1 MPGNKVY
8 IVVIQ
13 LCEVPTAMPHL
24 DNLDAAFGNMPALRV
39 GARLSEQLADALA
52 VSIRDGQLSA
62 GQKLPTEQAL
72 VERFGVSRT
81 VVREALSRLKTLG
94 LVESRQGSGA
104 FVKATSR
111 QALEQLALEPDG
123 SVDAVIQMVEV
134 RRALEAESAALA
146 AARRTPQSVK
156 QIKQALQALGRA
168 VATGGDGV
176 QEDVAFHTAIAQASR
191 NPFLLATLAYLN
203 RFLLDATRVT
213 RANEATR
220 TDLEAEV
227 HLEHSAIVMA
237 IEAGDVSA
245 ARQAGANHMMNAAR
259 RIGQA
264 DPTFWAQHGQLLAD
278 QLRAELGQGQGKP
291 GATRR
296 R

>member
-1 MPGNKVY
+1 MSS
-8 IVVIQ
+8 
-13 LCEVPTAMPHL
+13 L
-24 DNLDAAFGNMPALRV
+24 DDPKLPFGNMPALRV

-52 VSIRDGQLSA
+52 LSIRDGQLTA

-94 LVESRQGSGA
+94 LIESRQGSGA
-104 FVKATSR
+104 FVKVAPQ
-111 QALEQLALEPDG
+111 QALEQLSLEPDG

-156 QIKQALQALGRA
+156 QIKQALQALGKA
-168 VATGGDGV
+168 VKAGGDGV

-220 TDLEAEV
+220 VDLEAEV
-227 HLEHSAIVMA
+227 HQEHSAIVQA
-237 IEAGDVSA
+237 IEAGDVA
-245 ARQAGANHMMNAAR
+245 MARQAGASHMVNAAR

-264 DPTFWAQHGQLLAD
+264 DPAFWAQHGQQLAD
-278 QLRAELGQGQGKP
+278 HLRAELGQQQI
-291 GATRR
+291 ATGPARR

>member
-1 MPGNKVY
+1 MPS
-8 IVVIQ
+8 
-13 LCEVPTAMPHL
+13 L
-24 DNLDAAFGNMPALRV
+24 DDPKHPFGNMPALRV

-52 VSIRDGQLSA
+52 VSIRDGQLAA

-94 LVESRQGSGA
+94 LIESRQGSGA
-104 FVKATSR
+104 FVQVAPQ
-111 QALEQLALEPDG
+111 QALAQLSLEPDG

-156 QIKQALQALGRA
+156 QIKQALQALSKA
-168 VATGGDGV
+168 VKAGGDGV

-220 TDLEAEV
+220 ADLEAEV
-227 HLEHSAIVMA
+227 HHEHSAIVAA
-237 IEAGDVSA
+237 IEAGDVFA
-245 ARQAGANHMMNAAR
+245 ARQAGATHMVNAAR

-264 DPTFWAQHGQLLAD
+264 DPAFWAQHGQQLAD
-278 QLRAELGQGQGKP
+278 HLRAELGQQQGLP
-291 GATRR
+291 VPVRR

>member
-1 MPGNKVY
+1 MSS
-8 IVVIQ
+8 
-13 LCEVPTAMPHL
+13 L
-24 DNLDAAFGNMPALRV
+24 DDPKLPFGNMPALRV

-52 VSIRDGQLSA
+52 LSIRDGQLTA

-94 LVESRQGSGA
+94 LIESRQGSGA
-104 FVKATSR
+104 FVKVAPQ
-111 QALEQLALEPDG
+111 QALEQLSLEPDG

-156 QIKQALQALGRA
+156 QIKQALQALGKA
-168 VATGGDGV
+168 VKAGGDGV

-220 TDLEAEV
+220 ADLEAEV
-227 HLEHSAIVMA
+227 HQEHSAIVAA
-237 IEAGDVSA
+237 IEAGDVA
-245 ARQAGANHMMNAAR
+245 VARQAGASHMVNAAR

-264 DPTFWAQHGQLLAD
+264 DPAFWAQHGQQLAD
-278 QLRAELGQGQGKP
+278 HLRAELGQQQI
-291 GATRR
+291 ATGPARR

>member
-1 MPGNKVY
+1 MTTHHDALLP
-8 IVVIQ
+8 
-13 LCEVPTAMPHL
+13 LE
-24 DNLDAAFGNMPALRV
+24 NLPALRV
-39 GARLSEQLADALA
+39 GARLSEQLADAL
-52 VSIRDGQLSA
+52 VLSIREGQLVP
-62 GQKLPTEQAL
+62 GQRLPTEQAL

-81 VVREALSRLKTLG
+81 VVREAMSRLKTLG

-104 FVKATSR
+104 FVMASS
-111 QALEQLALEPDG
+111 QAALAQLSLEPDG

-156 QIKQALQALGRA
+156 QIKQALQALGKA
-168 VATGGDGV
+168 VKAGGDGV
-176 QEDVAFHTAIAQASR
+176 AEDVAFHTAIAQASR

-220 TDLEAEV
+220 ADLETEV
-227 HLEHSAIVMA
+227 HQEHSAIVIA
-237 IEAGDVSA
+237 IEAGDVAA
-245 ARQAGANHMMNAAR
+245 ARQAGASHMVNAAR

-264 DPTFWAQHGQLLAD
+264 DPVFWAQHGQQLAD
-278 QLRAELGQGQGKP
+278 HLRAELGQQQVP
-291 GATRR
+291 PAPARR

>member
-1 MPGNKVY
+1 MSSPY
-8 IVVIQ
+8 PTD
-13 LCEVPTAMPHL
+13 VP
-24 DNLDAAFGNMPALRV
+24 FGNMPALRV

-52 VSIRDGQLSA
+52 VSIRDGQLAA

-94 LVESRQGSGA
+94 LIESRQGSGA
-104 FVKATSR
+104 FVKAAPQ
-111 QALEQLALEPDG
+111 QALAQLSLEPDG

-146 AARRTPQSVK
+146 AARRTSQSVK
-156 QIKQALQALGRA
+156 QIKQALQALGKA
-168 VATGGDGV
+168 VKAGGDGV

-220 TDLEAEV
+220 ADLEAQV
-227 HLEHSAIVMA
+227 HQEHSAIVAA
-237 IEAGDVSA
+237 IEAGDVAA
-245 ARQAGANHMMNAAR
+245 ARQAGTNHMLNAAR

-264 DPTFWAQHGQLLAD
+264 DPAFWAQHGQQLAD
-278 QLRAELGQGQGKP
+278 HLRAELGQQQGMAAP
-291 GATRR
+291 LRR

>member
-1 MPGNKVY
+1 MPS
-8 IVVIQ
+8 
-13 LCEVPTAMPHL
+13 L
-24 DNLDAAFGNMPALRV
+24 DDPKHPFGNMPALRV

-52 VSIRDGQLSA
+52 VSIRDGQLAA

-81 VVREALSRLKTLG
+81 VVREAMSRLKTLG

-104 FVKATSR
+104 FVMATS
-111 QALEQLALEPDG
+111 QAALEQLSLEPDG

-156 QIKQALQALGRA
+156 QIKQALQALGKA
-168 VATGGDGV
+168 VKAGGDGV

-191 NPFLLATLAYLN
+191 NPFLLTTLAYLN

-220 TDLEAEV
+220 ADLEAEV
-227 HLEHSAIVMA
+227 HQEHSAIVSA
-237 IEAGDVSA
+237 IESGDVFA
-245 ARQAGANHMMNAAR
+245 ARQAGASHMVNAAR

-264 DPTFWAQHGQLLAD
+264 DPAFWAQHGQQLAD
-278 QLRAELGQGQGKP
+278 HLRAELGQQQGLLVP
-291 GATRR
+291 VRR

>member
-1 MPGNKVY
+1 MSS
-8 IVVIQ
+8 
-13 LCEVPTAMPHL
+13 L
-24 DNLDAAFGNMPALRV
+24 DDPKLPFGNMPALRV

-52 VSIRDGQLSA
+52 LSIRDGQLTA

-94 LVESRQGSGA
+94 LIESRQGSGA
-104 FVKATSR
+104 FVKVAPQ
-111 QALEQLALEPDG
+111 QALEQLSLEPDG

-156 QIKQALQALGRA
+156 QIKQALQALGKA
-168 VATGGDGV
+168 VKAGGDGV

-220 TDLEAEV
+220 VDLEAEV
-227 HLEHSAIVMA
+227 HQEHSAIVAA
-237 IEAGDVSA
+237 IEAGDVA
-245 ARQAGANHMMNAAR
+245 VARQAGASHMVNAAR

-264 DPTFWAQHGQLLAD
+264 DPAFWAQHGQQLAD
-278 QLRAELGQGQGKP
+278 HLRAELGQQQI
-291 GATRR
+291 ATGPARR

>member
-1 MPGNKVY
+1 MAGQDEHNFP
-8 IVVIQ
+8 
-13 LCEVPTAMPHL
+13 L
-24 DNLDAAFGNMPALRV
+24 GNMPELRV

-62 GQKLPTEQAL
+62 GQRLPTEQAL

-104 FVKATSR
+104 YVKATSR
-111 QALEQLALEPDG
+111 QALDQLALEPDG

-146 AARRTPQSVK
+146 AARRNAQSLK
-156 QIKQALQALGRA
+156 QIKQALQALGKA
-168 VATGGDGV
+168 VEAGGDGV

-220 TDLEAEV
+220 ADLEAEV
-227 HLEHSAIVMA
+227 HHEHSAIVAA
-237 IEAGDVSA
+237 IEAGDVVA
-245 ARQAGANHMMNAAR
+245 ARQAGATHMVNAAR

-264 DPTFWAQHGQLLAD
+264 DPVFWAQHGQQLAD
-278 QLRAELGQGQGKP
+278 HLRAELGQQP
-291 GATRR
+291 MAPRR

>member
-1 MPGNKVY
+1 MPN
-8 IVVIQ
+8 
-13 LCEVPTAMPHL
+13 P
-24 DNLDAAFGNMPALRV
+24 DNSKLLFGNMPALRV

-62 GQKLPTEQAL
+62 GHKLPTEQAL

-81 VVREALSRLKTLG
+81 VVREALSRLKTMG
-94 LVESRQGSGA
+94 LIESRQGSGA
-104 FVKATSR
+104 FVKVVPQ
-111 QALEQLALEPDG
+111 QALDRLSLEPDG

-156 QIKQALQALGRA
+156 QIKQALQALGKA
-168 VATGGDGV
+168 VKAGGDGV

-220 TDLEAEV
+220 ADLEAEV
-227 HLEHSAIVMA
+227 HEEHSAIVFA
-237 IEAGDVSA
+237 IEAGDVGL
-245 ARQAGANHMMNAAR
+245 ARQAGATHMVNAAR

-264 DPTFWAQHGQLLAD
+264 DPVFWSQHGQQLAD
-278 QLRAELGQGQGKP
+278 HLRAELGQHQFEPTVSRK
-291 GATRR
+291 R
-296 R
+296 